1 METLVIYADTKA
13 DLTKIKEAIK
23 LMRRVK
29 SVSEK
34 LTLSDIERLA
44 EANIFKEI
52 EKSEQSELIS
62 YKQAKKEFARLREK
76 LIK

>member
-23 LMRRVK
+23 LMRGVK